1 MIMKLRVY
9 LDASVVGG
17 YFGDENLSDMKT
29 MIEKKS
35 DSIKNVN
42 FARNQAIKNMLA
54 VNGIYDGKNIRLT
67 DKVSEKKKYRVVV
80 TFIEEL
86 EQTDNEIRDFSA
98 QTSGFEFWGDEREDI
113 YQDYLPSKIKK

>member
-1 MIMKLRVY
+1 MKLRVY